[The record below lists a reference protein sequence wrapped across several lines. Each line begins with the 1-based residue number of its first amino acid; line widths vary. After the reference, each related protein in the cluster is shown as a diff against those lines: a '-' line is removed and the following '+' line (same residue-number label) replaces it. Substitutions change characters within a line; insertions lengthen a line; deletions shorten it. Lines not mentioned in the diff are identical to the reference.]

1 MKKVLTRWLRHD
13 RNGPNVCA
21 REAAMA
27 LLRQMFGDSVNRM
40 KPPGAGRFVIKSGL
54 RESVED
60 TSEVE
65 RLSDDVVVIPAPGGR
80 ATKETWQ
87 QMVNEHGEAAW
98 IQPVI
103 TDDLGHERFPTG
115 ELTVRFDKRP
125 SDEEVQAFAR
135 DRGLRVERRNTYQ
148 PEQVVLVPERPRD
161 VYLPE
166 LCEEL
171 EREPEV
177 ARAWLNTLSR
187 YTRE

>member
-1 MKKVLTRWLRHD
+1 V
-13 RNGPNVCA
+13 
-21 REAAMA
+21 
-27 LLRQMFGDSVNRM
+27 
-40 KPPGAGRFVIKSGL
+40 KPPAADRFVIKSEP
-54 RESVED
+54 RESFEG
-60 TSEVE
+60 TSDVE

-115 ELTVRFDKRP
+115 ELTVRFDKP
-125 SDEEVQAFAR
+125 LSDKEVQVFAR
-135 DRGLRVERRNTYQ
+135 ERGLKIERRNTYQ